1 MKLRA
6 KVKVTA
12 QAVKGTSVIANNE
25 QVKEVV
31 LVYNE
36 ARKRVFAYANEENPA
51 NLLGFIQSIEDEE
64 GNPLAADPLVEI
76 IAKGYKAII
85 ENTESGA
92 INIEVVPTEVKKKVI
107 VEASSK
113 SEVGELI
120 TKIIKA
126 NILTKEECDARY
138 SYLTKIDYVRVKIPE
153 DLIRSVFEYIYANG
167 RRNKGAVIE
176 PRTLYKDKYSFV
188 AEYKDKS
195 IIAVCLN
202 KTLIGQHTMYV
213 GDKSVGKTVMVETV
227 NWVLNKPMQRVQAN
241 DKVTEE
247 SLFGMKTT
255 APAEIMTF
263 TKEDSINA
271 ALLSLKARRGDAL
284 TEEELM
290 IVAKWDAASARSQA
304 PMIIQEPG
312 PLTLALTLD
321 EVGCTLN
328 VEEANMLQ
336 PNAMAVLNNC
346 NDGSKFVQTA
356 SGQLKIGKGYT
367 FMGTQNAGKAYT
379 GINKQNAASMSRLSF
394 IRFPYNKDIK
404 DILEVAVSDR
414 VRERLTKGYF
424 DACNKFYMEVMLAF
438 NKPTPQVSDDC
449 LNIRGLVR
457 ALEEVASVNIGNE
470 QTFKPLI
477 RLKEA
482 IKTNIVDVSERD
494 KDNNIILE
502 SLGAISDSL

>member
-1 MKLRA
+1 MRTKI
-6 KVKVTA
+6 KVTA
-12 QAVKGTSVIANNE
+12 QAVRGTAVIANNE
-25 QVKEVV
+25 KVSEVI

-36 ARKRVFAYANEENPA
+36 ARRRVFAYDTEEIA
-51 NLLGFIQSIEDEE
+51 TNLLGFVQSVEDED
-64 GNPLAADPLVEI
+64 GNALAVDPLVDV
-76 IAKGYKAII
+76 IAKGYKATI
-85 ENTESGA
+85 ESLESGI
-92 INIEVVPTEVKKKVI
+92 INLVIIPAEVKKKAI
-107 VEASSK
+107 IEASST
-113 SEVGELI
+113 SEVGETI
-120 TKIIKA
+120 TKIVDA
-126 NILTKEECDARY
+126 GILTKEECDVRY
-138 SYLTKIDYVRVKIPE
+138 NYLTDLDYVRVKLPE
-153 DLIRSVFEYIYANG
+153 DLIRSVFNYIYANG
-167 RRNKGAVIE
+167 KRQSGAVIA

-188 AEYKDKS
+188 DEYKEKS

-227 NWVLNKPMQRVQAN
+227 NWILNKPMQRVQAN

-263 TKEDSINA
+263 TKEESIFA
-271 ALLSLKARRGDAL
+271 ALLSLKAKRGDNL
-284 TEEELM
+284 TDEELM
-290 IVAKWDAASARSQA
+290 TVARWEAASARSQA

-321 EVGCTLN
+321 TVGCTLN

-356 SGQLKIGKGYT
+356 SGQLKIGQGYT
-367 FMGTQNAGKAYT
+367 FMGTQNAGKSYT
-379 GINKQNAASMSRLSF
+379 GINKQNAASMSRLAF

-470 QTFKPLI
+470 KTFKPLI

-482 IKTNIVDVSERD
+482 IKTNVVDVSERD
-494 KDNNIILE
+494 KDNNVILE
-502 SLGAISDSL
+502 ALGSISDSL